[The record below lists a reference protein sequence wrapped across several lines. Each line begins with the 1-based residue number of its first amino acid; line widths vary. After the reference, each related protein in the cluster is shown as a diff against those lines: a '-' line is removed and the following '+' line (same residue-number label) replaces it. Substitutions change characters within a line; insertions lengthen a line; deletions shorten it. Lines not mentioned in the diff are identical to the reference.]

1 MRGPNASWSRDGGQ
15 HAQGERH
22 SAGTIVGKIECHE
35 MACGR
40 GAAPG
45 TSCIG
50 HASSQC
56 TGKRLGQWTTLPYLM
71 PINPVHPT
79 LLNNG
84 RVLIVAGSGNVAAE
98 TNFRSTIWDP
108 QAGTFSTR
116 SHAWDMF
123 CNGAVV
129 LPDGRVLINGGN
141 QQYDPFRG
149 YRKNAVYDPATDTF
163 TDVENMAHGRWY
175 PTPTVLG
182 DGSVMTFSGLD
193 ELTGATNNAVE
204 IYTVG
209 SGWSQE
215 YRRRLDP
222 TSLPAHASHQ
232 RRTRLLLRIG
242 PWLQALQPLEQN
254 VVARRSRRR
263 TSAARATTAHRCCC
277 LCRHRTGTR
286 RA

>member
-1 MRGPNASWSRDGGQ
+1 MQ
-15 HAQGERH
+15 
-22 SAGTIVGKIECHE
+22 
-35 MACGR
+35 
-40 GAAPG
+40 
-45 TSCIG
+45 
-50 HASSQC
+50 
-56 TGKRLGQWTTLPYLM
+56 GQWTTLPYLM
-71 PINPVHPT
+71 PINPVHLT

-84 RVLIVAGSGNVAAE
+84 RVLVVAGSGNVAAE

-129 LPDGRVLINGGN
+129 LPDGRVLITGGN

-149 YRKNAVYDPATDTF
+149 YRKTALYDPATDTF

-182 DGSVMTFSGLD
+182 DGRVMTFSGLD
-193 ELTGATNNAVE
+193 ELTGATNKAVE

-209 SGWSQE
+209 SGWSPE
-215 YRRRLDP
+215 YVANWTPPLYPRMHLISDGRVFYSGSGRGSRFFNPRPRRGR
-222 TSLPAHASHQ
+222 
-232 RRTRLLLRIG
+232 
-242 PWLQALQPLEQN
+242 PWSQ
-254 VVARRSRRR
+254 RR
-263 TSAARATTAHRCCC
+263 TSAARAATAHRCCC
-277 LCRHRTGTR
+277 RCRHRTGTR